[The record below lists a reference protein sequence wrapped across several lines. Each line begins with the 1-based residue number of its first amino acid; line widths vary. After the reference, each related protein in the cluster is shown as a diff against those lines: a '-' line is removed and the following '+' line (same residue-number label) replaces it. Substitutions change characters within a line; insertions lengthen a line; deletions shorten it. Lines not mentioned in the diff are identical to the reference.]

1 MNLKE
6 KNKLQLI
13 CYEIRKLM
21 VLLRFFYQPLLKL
34 RLMKRGV
41 AQLVAY
47 LVWDQRVVS
56 SSLATP
62 TIENQGVKYNLAPFF
77 IFLLP

>member
-62 TIENQGVKYNLAPFF
+62 TNENQGVKYNLAP
-77 IFLLP
+77 